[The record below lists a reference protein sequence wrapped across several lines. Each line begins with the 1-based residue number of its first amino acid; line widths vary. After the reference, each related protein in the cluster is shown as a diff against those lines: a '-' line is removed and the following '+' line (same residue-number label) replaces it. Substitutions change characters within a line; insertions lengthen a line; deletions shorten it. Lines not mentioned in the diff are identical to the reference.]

1 MSDIKKRKCEFCHKV
16 ASAVCEVESQSKR
29 CSRMLVK
36 IKQVVLRF
44 FNR

>member
-1 MSDIKKRKCEFCHKV
+1 MSDIKKRICEFCKKES
-16 ASAVCEVESQSKR
+16 SAPCEVKSQSDR

-36 IKQVVLRF
+36 VRQYVLRF